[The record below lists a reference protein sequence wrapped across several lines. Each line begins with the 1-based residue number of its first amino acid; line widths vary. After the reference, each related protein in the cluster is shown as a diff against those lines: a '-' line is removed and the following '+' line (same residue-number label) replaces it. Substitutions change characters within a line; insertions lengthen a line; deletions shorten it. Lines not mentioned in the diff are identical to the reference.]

1 MASDFPPISMT
12 DQEIET
18 PSDTEEATEVDETTD
33 ADEKEQ
39 SRIGFLTRK
48 IEKLEKTIG
57 KLQPKDEETPVDDD
71 ETDFKIFHS
80 QEIKLCKD
88 EFKSYRAKGYDLSD
102 ALRLAKMDKGITEK
116 SSEAER
122 QVSESSEAA
131 TVQRVTK
138 PVETAPQG
146 LAEMVG
152 DEKKALELKKKYGHL
167 VNKVG

>member
-1 MASDFPPISMT
+1 MT

-18 PSDTEEATEVDETTD
+18 PSDTEEATEADETTD

-57 KLQPKDEETPVDDD
+57 KLQPKEETQETPDDD

-138 PVETAPQG
+138 PVEVAPRG